1 MSPFSKYLRN
11 IEGQRTLNTI
21 ELMSFAK
28 DMGVDLTEDELLD
41 YGNMIYDAMQSNR
54 NCSFCSGLDNCKSN
68 PSGMQYIIEVGMGS
82 KIYPSYRMCCYKMA
96 EVSMQRINRLMRSSR
111 LPDHFKTKTF
121 ANYRRQENGEAYMAA
136 MRVANEQNGKG
147 LLMYGPPG
155 TGKTHLAAAIAN
167 DRLSKGNEVVFATV
181 PELMADIRAVIG
193 KNENTSELMELVKT
207 AELLILDDMG
217 AERMTL
223 WVAEQL
229 FSIINARLLNCKQ
242 TVVTTNYDPS
252 ELIVRMAVRDRS
264 GNIEDDIPGR
274 RIVSRLMEMCQK
286 VKIDGKDQRL
296 KGAV

>member
-1 MSPFSKYLRN
+1 
-11 IEGQRTLNTI
+11 
-21 ELMSFAK
+21 
-28 DMGVDLTEDELLD
+28 
-41 YGNMIYDAMQSNR
+41 
-54 NCSFCSGLDNCKSN
+54 
-68 PSGMQYIIEVGMGS
+68 
-82 KIYPSYRMCCYKMA
+82 MA

-167 DRLSKGNEVVFATV
+167 DRLSKGHEVVFATV
-181 PELMADIRAVIG
+181 PELIADIRAVIG
-193 KNENTSELMELVKT
+193 KNENTSELMEIVKT
-207 AELLILDDMG
+207 ADLLILDDMG

-229 FSIINARLLNCKQ
+229 FSIINARLLSCKQ

-252 ELIVRMAVRDRS
+252 ELIVRMAVRDRN

-296 KGAV
+296 KGAI